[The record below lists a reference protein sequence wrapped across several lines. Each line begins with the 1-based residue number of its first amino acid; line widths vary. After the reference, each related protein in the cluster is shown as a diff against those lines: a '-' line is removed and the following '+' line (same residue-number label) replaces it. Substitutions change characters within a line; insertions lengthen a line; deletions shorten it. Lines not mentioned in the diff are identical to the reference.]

1 MKKSKSLRVPILLK
15 IASLFVI
22 GQILSLVVFLVFSN
36 NYLVKKAIEEKKDS
50 ALASRLALMASIGS
64 EEGLIQLSED
74 SDFRSSVHKTAR
86 WICQNMQF
94 RYLYMYTL
102 DEKNSRHYLIC
113 AAADDEDNKIANEHF
128 GFGSIQK
135 VEKLYSAEIEVL
147 HENSKV
153 AYNVIDNDY
162 GNVYMFIMPVK
173 DKNGNVLALIGADFS
188 IDNILK
194 LKRKQLSFIILINLL
209 VFALE
214 LAIALILIRQLV
226 IRPIILTARRMNRFV
241 ADRDISFVS
250 KKRIFKDEIS
260 DIENSFQKMETDIFD
275 YIKKIESLSYEK
287 AQNTAQLEIAQKIQN
302 GIIPEEMNISGRGYD
317 IFSCM
322 HPAQEVGGDFYDIF
336 NITKEKICVVVGD
349 ISGKGIAA
357 ALFMAIVK
365 TVIKSKVI
373 SGNRLSIALNEVNR
387 EIALSN
393 PENMFATVFLAV
405 LDCETGELTF
415 ANAGHNAPVLIKDK
429 VSYLETDQGIA
440 IGLFEDADIKEDSI
454 TLSSGEGILIY
465 TDGITESINSE
476 KKQYGEESLAQTIDG
491 VKTGSSKEI
500 VNTVVDSVQNFTGS
514 LPQFDDITC
523 AALIF
528 RGKENHKILSPN
540 MTSFEK
546 IKNTILLQF
555 GNTERSRTIIM
566 VCEEMFSNIVNYSET
581 DEVSFL
587 SEKKDGIYS
596 VTFTD
601 NGIPFNPIESSVKE
615 RDFEELDQGGMGI
628 KIALK
633 NTKEMLYSRTDGKN
647 VLTLKFE
654 VDVQ

>member
-15 IASLFVI
+15 ISSLFVI

-50 ALASRLALMASIGS
+50 ALASRLALMTSIGS

-162 GNVYMFIMPVK
+162 GNVYMFIMPIK

-194 LKRKQLSFIILINLL
+194 LRRKQLSFIILINLL

-241 ADRDISFVS
+241 ADQDISFVS

-454 TLSSGEGILIY
+454 ILSSGEGILIY

>member
-1 MKKSKSLRVPILLK
+1 M
-15 IASLFVI
+15 
-22 GQILSLVVFLVFSN
+22 
-36 NYLVKKAIEEKKDS
+36 
-50 ALASRLALMASIGS
+50 
-64 EEGLIQLSED
+64 
-74 SDFRSSVHKTAR
+74 SS
-86 WICQNMQF
+86 F
-94 RYLYMYTL
+94 
-102 DEKNSRHYLIC
+102 
-113 AAADDEDNKIANEHF
+113 
-128 GFGSIQK
+128 IQK
-135 VEKLYSAEIEVL
+135 A
-147 HENSKV
+147 
-153 AYNVIDNDY
+153 
-162 GNVYMFIMPVK
+162 
-173 DKNGNVLALIGADFS
+173 
-188 IDNILK
+188 
-194 LKRKQLSFIILINLL
+194 
-209 VFALE
+209 
-214 LAIALILIRQLV
+214 
-226 IRPIILTARRMNRFV
+226 
-241 ADRDISFVS
+241 
-250 KKRIFKDEIS
+250 
-260 DIENSFQKMETDIFD
+260 
-275 YIKKIESLSYEK
+275 
-287 AQNTAQLEIAQKIQN
+287 
-302 GIIPEEMNISGRGYD
+302 
-317 IFSCM
+317 
-322 HPAQEVGGDFYDIF
+322 F

-429 VSYLETDQGIA
+429 ISYLETDQGIA

-491 VKTGSSKEI
+491 VKTGSSKEM